1 MKRSTL
7 LLSGLLLL
15 ILAGLFFSKYLLKLE
30 YAASDKSDLFGA
42 FNTVEDLD
50 FSHVFIT
57 GGNKGHVYIEAGN
70 ENKLLIDK
78 QQMEA
83 LTYSVKS
90 DTLFI
95 VFDPSY
101 TFESTEMEN
110 YWGNREMAVLIIQGK
125 NIKSLTANNASVG
138 MDMSSADIFTGKLN
152 GNTNLEITTLSNML
166 KELDI
171 ESHGVTKLRLNKAGQ
186 PANLTQLKLELFD
199 ESQTEI
205 YQVRADSSAVQLHSN
220 SRLSVDSS
228 FF

>member
-15 ILAGLFFSKYLLKLE
+15 ILGGLFFSKYLLKLE
-30 YAASDKSDLFGA
+30 YAAIDKSDLFGG
-42 FNTVEDLD
+42 FNRVDDLD

-57 GGNKGHVYIEAGN
+57 GGNKGHVHIETGN

-78 QQMEA
+78 QKMESF
-83 LTYSVKS
+83 TYSVKS

-95 VFDPSY
+95 VFDPAY
-101 TFESTEMEN
+101 TFESAEMEN

-125 NIKSLTANNASVG
+125 TIKSLTATNASIG
-138 MDMSSADIFTGKLN
+138 MDKNSADIFTGKLN
-152 GNTNLEITTLSNML
+152 GNTNLEITTVSNTS
-166 KELDI
+166 KEIDI
-171 ESHGVTKLRLNKAGQ
+171 ESHGVTKLRLNRAGQ
-186 PANLTQLKLELFD
+186 PANIAQLKLELFD

-205 YQVRADSSAVQLHSN
+205 YQVSADSSAVHLHSN